1 MAEMRIGYGS
11 EYQLLRYLGHHR
23 EYLNEEIL
31 KTLNGVSGSIEWLD
45 YPVEIDRD
53 SMDGEYKNVTFL
65 KKFIKLADYE
75 QIQKAWMNYW
85 PQRGNSQNWD
95 GVFKIKNKIYLIE
108 AKAHLSEAHQE
119 CGAKSVDSRNKILSA
134 FFQTC
139 RNKNLAEIWLKSD
152 CYQLANRLAF
162 INFCEQNS
170 IDAELLYICFVNGYR
185 INPEKNVKDK
195 IEWETEMD
203 KEFKTLELDER
214 LKSKINIVYID
225 CLEPKSL

>member
-23 EYLNEEIL
+23 EYLNKEIL
-31 KTLNGVSGSIEWLD
+31 KALKGVTGSIKWLD
-45 YPVEIDRD
+45 YPVDIDRD
-53 SMDGEYKNVTFL
+53 SMDGEYKNVVFL
-65 KKFIKLADYE
+65 KNRITHAEYK
-75 QIQKAWMNYW
+75 QIQKNWKCYW

-95 GVFKIKNKIYLIE
+95 SIFMINNKYYLVE

-119 CGAKSVDSRNKILSA
+119 CGAKEDSRNIIARA
-134 FFQTC
+134 FTETC
-139 RNKNLAEIWLKSD
+139 GKEDLAKQWLNSD

-162 INFCEQNS
+162 INFCEQNK

-195 IEWETEMD
+195 IDWEEELE
-203 KEFKTLELDER
+203 KEFKTLELDDR
-214 LKSKINIVYID
+214 LRSKINVVCID